1 MEKIRLNEKWDNRDN
16 LINIFKF
23 LLVLGGIVFILSST
37 IIMID
42 KHNGESYKACVAE
55 NDLDNKS
62 GCNEGLG
69 KFCPEKRACE
79 PPMSSVI
86 EILAIPCYLIA
97 YIVFPVYIVM
107 IVSVLLLI
115 IFVSKRDKKEIGRRH
130 R

>member
-1 MEKIRLNEKWDNRDN
+1 MSRKK
-16 LINIFKF
+16 
-23 LLVLGGIVFILSST
+23 
-37 IIMID
+37 
-42 KHNGESYKACVAE
+42 
-55 NDLDNKS
+55 
-62 GCNEGLG
+62 
-69 KFCPEKRACE
+69 ACE

-107 IVSVLLLI
+107 IVGILLLI

>member
-16 LINIFKF
+16 LINILKF
-23 LLVLGGIVFILSST
+23 LLVLGGIMFIISSS

-62 GCNEGLG
+62 GCNEALG
-69 KFCPEKRACE
+69 KLCPEKRACE
-79 PPMSSVI
+79 PPMSSII

-97 YIVFPVYIVM
+97 YIIFPVYIVM
-107 IVSVLLLI
+107 TVSLLI
-115 IFVSKRDKKEIGRRH
+115 ILIFVSTREKLEIDRKQR
-130 R
+130 